1 MNCEFDS
8 TSKHVTLDMSM
19 LEWEM
24 LMVLR
29 HASIRYITPLKEGSN
44 LANAIDSLDRINHQ
58 IIMAMLTPTS

>member
-1 MNCEFDS
+1 MTYQFNHE
-8 TSKHVTLDMSM
+8 TKQVTLDMSM

-58 IIMAMLTPTS
+58 IVMAMLAS